1 MGKVLVTGGA
11 GFIGSHLVE
20 ALIGQG
26 HQVNVLDNL
35 ATGDMSHLDS
45 VIDSIQFF
53 KGDTQDPQLVAEAIA
68 ECEVVFHQ
76 AALASVPASIE
87 HPLES
92 HAACATGTLVML
104 DASRKAGVRRVIY
117 AASSSCYGDQ
127 PTMAKREDDAMRPMS
142 PYAAAKLTG
151 ELYCQAFYHTYGLET
166 VGLRYFNVFGPR
178 QDPDSPY
185 SAVIPIFLTRML
197 RGDSPVVYGDGEQ
210 SRDFTYVA
218 NVIQANLLAASKA
231 EIAGRTFNIANGV
244 STSLLQLI
252 KTLNQTLNTSIHPI
266 HESARAGDIR
276 DSMADISAA
285 RKAIGYEPKVLF
297 QEGIERSIDYYK
309 TLAQGTPPS

>member
-35 ATGDMSHLDS
+35 ATGDLSHLDS

-53 KGDTQDPQLVAEAIA
+53 KGDTQDSQLVAEAIA

-142 PYAAAKLTG
+142 PYL
-151 ELYCQAFYHTYGLET
+151 
-166 VGLRYFNVFGPR
+166 
-178 QDPDSPY
+178 
-185 SAVIPIFLTRML
+185 
-197 RGDSPVVYGDGEQ
+197 
-210 SRDFTYVA
+210 
-218 NVIQANLLAASKA
+218 
-231 EIAGRTFNIANGV
+231 
-244 STSLLQLI
+244 SL
-252 KTLNQTLNTSIHPI
+252 IHI
-266 HESARAGDIR
+266 
-276 DSMADISAA
+276 
-285 RKAIGYEPKVLF
+285 
-297 QEGIERSIDYYK
+297 
-309 TLAQGTPPS
+309 

>member
-20 ALIGQG
+20 ALVRQG

-35 ATGDMSHLDS
+35 ATGHLSNLDS
-45 VIDSIQFF
+45 VIDSIQLF
-53 KGDTQDPQLVAEAIA
+53 KGDTQDPQLVAEAIV
-68 ECEVVFHQ
+68 ECELVFHQ

-87 HPLES
+87 YPLES
-92 HAACATGTLVML
+92 HAACATGTLVIL
-104 DASRKAGVRRVIY
+104 NASRKAGVKRLIY

-127 PTMAKREDDAMRPMS
+127 PTMAKREDDAMCPMS

-197 RGDSPVVYGDGEQ
+197 RGDPPVVYGDGGQ

-218 NVIQANLLAASKA
+218 NVIQANLLAASIPG
-231 EIAGRTFNIANGV
+231 IAGRTFNIANGV

-252 KTLNQTLNTSIHPI
+252 ETLNQTLNTSVPPI

-285 RKAIGYEPKVLF
+285 RLAMGYEPKVLF
-297 QEGIERSIDYYK
+297 QEGIELSVDYYK
-309 TLAQGTPPS
+309 TVAQGTRPS